1 MIELKN
7 IQITYDSLIVSI
19 DYLKFELGNIYGIF
33 GESGSG
39 KTSILNVLFGNYVI
53 NNGEYLFNNESLR
66 DVKSFAKKH
75 ISYILQTPIFLDDLT
90 CWENIELQ
98 LSLTNANLRVEEILK
113 LVQLD
118 IDKKIYPQMLSGGQK
133 QKLALAVAL
142 AKNSEI
148 ILCDEIT
155 ASLDAQSR
163 NEILKLLKNLASSLN
178 ICIIISSHDELV
190 KDICNMVYKI
200 ANKTVI
206 VAETD
211 NINSSIMKPK
221 DAVNKLPIKSKWKL
235 FIGPY
240 KKYKFKQFLKL
251 FLLGLT
257 SSLVVIG
264 IHAATQYTN
273 HFKLYHNFL
282 DKNISYV
289 HHSDKLNLYL
299 PDSDPFTQE
308 DYEFLKKYN
317 GIETIYP
324 YVPLERRLNINEISA
339 YLKTESNEGLENL
352 DGKLIRRNKKAFDFI
367 LSSNGV
373 EDKFE
378 DPRKNLEGAT
388 VNNYLAPYYEEMDLE
403 SKCISSIEDDG
414 IYLTYDLA
422 NLLGIKKVEKNML
435 LSYTVSVP
443 VSRILIQSDSNQI
456 SNVIYKNIEIELPI
470 KGILNKRYYQM
481 SSEVDAYVNYEYL
494 TELIDKVTSEI
505 SFPDQ
510 ITVTSNEA
518 FHDSLLNIG
527 YTNDFIQFISTILE
541 ENESCTISFKP
552 IGVTTYFIETTD
564 EVILSNFLSEFRA
577 IDKNVSINNAVSSSE
592 ETSKLFL
599 SKEKFIS
606 MYVFVILFVIII
618 LCFLYGLLSRKEIQK
633 EKKVL
638 YNMGLSKKKMWEYS
652 LYSIMMLWLILLITG
667 GVILTVLYILFI
679 KLNIIVRGMG
689 FEQAII
695 KSVLQFIG
703 LTGFISII
711 QNIGRFYYDS
721 N

>member
-19 DYLKFELGNIYGIF
+19 DHLKFESGHIYGIF

-53 NNGEYLFNNESLR
+53 NSGEYLLNNECLR

-75 ISYILQTPIFLDDLT
+75 ISYILQNPIFLDDLT

-98 LSLTNANLRVEEILK
+98 LSLTNANLKVEEILR

-118 IDKKIYPQMLSGGQK
+118 IDKKVYPQMLSGGQK

-142 AKNSEI
+142 AKDSEI
-148 ILCDEIT
+148 VLCDEIT
-155 ASLDAQSR
+155 ASLDVQSR

-190 KDICNMVYKI
+190 KDICNTVYKI
-200 ANKTVI
+200 VNKVVVMT
-206 VAETD
+206 ETD
-211 NINSSIMKPK
+211 NVNSSIMEIKNT
-221 DAVNKLPIKSKWKL
+221 VNKLSIKSKWKL

-299 PDSDPFTQE
+299 PDSDPFTE
-308 DYEFLKKYN
+308 DDYEFLKNYN

-324 YVPLERRLNINEISA
+324 YIPLERRLNINEISA
-339 YLKTESNEGLENL
+339 YLKTELNEDLENL
-352 DGKLIRRNKKAFDFI
+352 EGKLIRRNKKAFDFR
-367 LSSNGV
+367 LSFNGA
-373 EDKFE
+373 EEKFE
-378 DPRKNLEGAT
+378 DPRKGLEGAT

-403 SKCISSIEDDG
+403 SKCISSIEDEG
-414 IYLTYDLA
+414 IYITYDLA
-422 NLLGIKKVEKNML
+422 NLMGIKKVEKNML

-443 VSRILIQSDSNQI
+443 VSRILIQSDGSQI
-456 SNVIYKNIEIELPI
+456 SNIIYKNIEIELPI

-481 SSEVDAYVNYEYL
+481 SSEVDAYADYEYL
-494 TELIDKVTSEI
+494 TELINNVTSEL

-510 ITVTSNEA
+510 VTVTSNEITN
-518 FHDSLLNIG
+518 DLLSNIG
-527 YTNDFIQFISTILE
+527 YTNDFIQFINTILE
-541 ENESCTISFKP
+541 EHESCTISFKP

-564 EVILSNFLSEFRA
+564 EVVLSNFLSEFRA
-577 IDKNVSINNAVSSSE
+577 IDRNVSINNAVSSSE
-592 ETSKLFL
+592 ETSTLFL

-606 MYVFVILFVIII
+606 MYVFVILVVIII

-652 LYSIMMLWLILLITG
+652 LYSIMMLWLMLLITG
-667 GVILTVLYILFI
+667 GVILTILYILFI

-695 KSVLQFIG
+695 KSVLQYIG